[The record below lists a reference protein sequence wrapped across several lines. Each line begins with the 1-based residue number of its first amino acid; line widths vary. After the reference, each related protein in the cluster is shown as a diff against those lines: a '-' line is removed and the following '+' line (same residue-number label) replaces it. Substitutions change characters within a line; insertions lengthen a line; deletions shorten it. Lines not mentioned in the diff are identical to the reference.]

1 MKKEQYLIDF
11 QSLADSI
18 TKKYIDQYKKSNLKP
33 DEYINS
39 IADNFKRE
47 LAEKGTD
54 IFHQSIIKGVDD
66 NLGLITG
73 VQKINF
79 ESVMKLKT
87 KILK

>member
-1 MKKEQYLIDF
+1 
-11 QSLADSI
+11 
-18 TKKYIDQYKKSNLKP
+18 LKA

-39 IADNFKRE
+39 IADNFKKE

-54 IFHQSIIKGVDD
+54 IFHQSIINGVDD

-87 KILK
+87 NILK